1 MGSDDKIGLIGLG
14 LLGSALS
21 ERLIDGGYSVL
32 GYDVDSQRCDELV
45 ERGGRIANNV
55 PDIARHCSRI
65 MFSLPDSSISASVI
79 YELRSRLGAD
89 TIIIDTTT
97 GHPDEMTRIGQQLA
111 KQGIGYLDATVAGSS
126 EQAKRG
132 EALIMVGGDD
142 AYVAACQDIFD
153 AISPKAMHVGP
164 CGSGARM
171 KLVVNLV
178 LGLNRAV
185 LAEGLSF
192 AKATGV
198 DPTKALEVLIA
209 SPAYSTVMDTKGE
222 KMLTGDFTPQ
232 ARLRQ
237 HLKDVR
243 LILESAAASGAN
255 TPLSE
260 WHAETLQAL
269 VDQGHGEDD
278 NSSIIRVFE

>member
-1 MGSDDKIGLIGLG
+1 M
-14 LLGSALS
+14 
-21 ERLIDGGYSVL
+21 
-32 GYDVDSQRCDELV
+32 
-45 ERGGRIANNV
+45 
-55 PDIARHCSRI
+55 
-65 MFSLPDSSISASVI
+65 I
-79 YELRSRLGAD
+79 YELRPRLGAD

-97 GHPDEMTRIGQQLA
+97 GHPEEMTRVGQQLSE
-111 KQGIGYLDATVAGSS
+111 QGVGYLDATVAGSS
-126 EQAKRG
+126 EQARHG

-142 AYVAACQDIFD
+142 AHVASCQEIFD
-153 AISPKAMHVGP
+153 AISPKIMHVGP

-192 AKATGV
+192 ANATGI
-198 DPTKALEVLIA
+198 DPAKALEVLKA
-209 SPAYSTVMDTKGE
+209 SPAYSTVMDTKGD

-243 LILESAAASGAN
+243 LILDSAAASGAT
-255 TPLSE
+255 TPLSK

-278 NSSIIRVFE
+278 NAASSVRSSDLRRGRHTFSARKLCSLTDVLPKMRVYPPG